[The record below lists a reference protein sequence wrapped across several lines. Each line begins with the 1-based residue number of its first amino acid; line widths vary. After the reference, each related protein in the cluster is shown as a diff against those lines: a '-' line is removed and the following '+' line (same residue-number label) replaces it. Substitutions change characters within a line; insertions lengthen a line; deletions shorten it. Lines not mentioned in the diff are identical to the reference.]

1 MAKKFR
7 QVFKIKSRVS
17 NDPIHIDSIL
27 GEVKTQTKVE
37 EAPKKKGSKKAKVVE
52 ENPQTEEITEVNG

>member
-17 NDPIHIDSIL
+17 NDPIHIDTIL
-27 GEVKTQTKVE
+27 GEAKTQTKVE
-37 EAPKKKGSKKAKVVE
+37 EAPKKKGSKKVKVVE
-52 ENPQTEEITEVNG
+52 KNPQTEEITEVNG